1 MIIEP
6 IKSEY
11 QRYKSLA
18 EAAIAQIT
26 DDDLHKVVGEDNNS
40 IATIMNHISGNLKSR
55 FTNFLTEDGEKPW
68 RNRDEEFEEKRED
81 RATLLKKWEESWK
94 ILFDEIDALQD
105 SDLGKVVRIRG
116 KELAVADALQRS
128 LAHAAYHVGQIVLL
142 ARIHAGTNWKSLSIP
157 RGKSQEY
164 NLNPTKERP
173 MEMASR
179 QQKS

>member
-6 IKSEY
+6 IKAEY
-11 QRYKSLA
+11 QRYKFLA
-18 EAAIAQIT
+18 EGAIAQIK
-26 DDDLHKVVGEDNNS
+26 DEDLHNAAGDDTNA
-40 IATIMNHISGNLKSR
+40 IAVIMNHISGNLKSR

-81 RATLLKKWEESWK
+81 RATVLKKWEEGWR

-116 KELAVADALQRS
+116 KELTVSDALQRS
-128 LAHAAYHVGQIVLL
+128 LAHAAYHAGQIVLL
-142 ARIHAGTNWKSLSIP
+142 ARIQAGKNWKSLSIP

-173 MEMASR
+173 PGAR
-179 QQKS
+179 Q